1 MAWTTPKT
9 WVDQE
14 TVSAD
19 DFNTQIRD
27 NLDSIAGHTH
37 TGTAGDGSATLDS
50 LDYIDLDQQGAL
62 SAPATG
68 HTRFAANT
76 DGTLR
81 YYANGGSEKT
91 VADTTHTHTQSEGS
105 TSTDEASGSQ
115 TLNAAYGVAAQA
127 LSLTK
132 TPSDST
138 GTAQYGMF
146 ISACMKTQA
155 HVSTTVT
162 LSMKIDIAGSTVK
175 ETSHVLTAGSG
186 YDIHQ
191 ITHFEIAGANTST
204 TYEFDF
210 KGSPGGYANQN
221 DYTSMTV
228 TEIRCL

>member
-1 MAWTTPKT
+1 MAWTEPKT

-37 TGTAGDGSATLDS
+37 TGTAGDGSATLNS

-127 LSLTK
+127 LSVTK

-210 KGSPGGYANQN
+210 KASLGGYANQN
-221 DYTSMTV
+221 EYTSMTV